1 MCALPKLSC
10 ERFAVKTTFV
20 SAVCLTAAIAA
31 YATCD
36 KSLDDFPALPGEED
50 AARIQRAV
58 NALPEGSLYIPKGV
72 YRMSST
78 LMVTNRCSIE
88 LNRGATLRA
97 EKALEYVVKVDAR
110 PIWRTWNL
118 FFNGGIIDGNGL
130 SSCMALDGFS
140 PFYMRNVTF
149 LNGKKFGLRVNG
161 EAGGGG
167 IFANDLYFRCTM
179 RGLAG
184 NTALYSS
191 GCDGTYTDCLAVD
204 WTTGFRMDGG
214 GNRLT
219 GCHAWG
225 GTVPPREGGR
235 FPEMLESS
243 VCFHIAGWH
252 NLVRDCYADTATIG
266 YLVEG
271 GGVQILGSWFLNNT
285 TFKLDD
291 IVIVDQRGGDLVVA
305 DCRFSNSPGTKVYR
319 GRPGTKVS
327 WSNNVYCGFGNGDD
341 LPGAAR
347 YVCNDRNLKEPVC
360 TEADRWEYV
369 QDEAGIVYE
378 SPAGEY
384 LGKRKSRPVV
394 IRVASEE
401 MNRLFPNAGPGREV
415 VIRARAT
422 TPDTKTVEVSFT
434 QKDGITWG
442 TNLPLRTEWTETRI
456 PLSELKYFSHWRK
469 TGGETPPAGGLDA
482 RKIDRITLFYGIWLC
497 RDSAERPHGFEVSSI
512 RIVGR
517 DAH

>member
-1 MCALPKLSC
+1 MKKLSSLLFC
-10 ERFAVKTTFV
+10 AATILA
-20 SAVCLTAAIAA
+20 SAADRGNF
-31 YATCD
+31 CD
-36 KSLDDFPALPGEED
+36 MSLDDFPALPGESD
-50 AARIQRAV
+50 SARIQRAV
-58 NALPEGSLYIPKGV
+58 NALPEGSLYIPKGT
-72 YRMSST
+72 YRMSAT
-78 LMVTNRCSIE
+78 LMVTNRCSLQ

-97 EKALEYVVKVDAR
+97 EKELAYVVKIDAR

-130 SSCMALDGFS
+130 ASCMALDGFS

-167 IFANDLYFRCTM
+167 IFANDLYFRCTK

-191 GCDGTYTDCLAVD
+191 GCDGTYTDCLVVD
-204 WTTGFRMDGG
+204 WTVGFRMDGG

-235 FPEMLESS
+235 LPEMLENSI
-243 VCFHIAGWH
+243 CFHIAGWD

-285 TFKLDD
+285 RFKLDGT
-291 IVIVDQRGGDLVVA
+291 VIVDQRGGDLVVA
-305 DCRFSNSPGTKVYR
+305 DCRFANSPGTQIYK
-319 GRPGTKVS
+319 GRPGTRIS
-327 WSNNVYCGFGNGDD
+327 WSNNVYRGFPNRDD
-341 LPGAAR
+341 LPGAAEF
-347 YVCNDRNLKEPVC
+347 VCNDRNLAAPVC
-360 TEADRWEYV
+360 ESADLWEFV
-369 QDEAGIVYE
+369 QDADGIVYE
-378 SPAGEY
+378 SPASEY
-384 LGKRKSRPVV
+384 LGARKSRPVV
-394 IRVASEE
+394 ISVATEE
-401 MNRLFPNAGPGREV
+401 MNRMFPDAGPGREV

-434 QKDGITWG
+434 QEDGFTWG
-442 TNLPLRTEWTETRI
+442 TNLALRTEWTETRI
-456 PLSELKYFSHWRK
+456 PLSKLRYFSHWRMS
-469 TGGETPPAGGLDA
+469 GGETPPAGGLDA

-497 RDSAERPHGFEVSSI
+497 GDSAKRPHGFEVSSI

-517 DAH
+517 EAHEE